1 MSVTAELQ
9 VAAGEKGNPTPSLL
23 FSSLLFLGRSTAA
36 STTGDGALGTLACAC
51 VGAGILTAYWEVVAV
66 AQTTITTNLNQ
77 TLDVHLD
84 FPTKVTFDL
93 EVLPDVIT

>member
-1 MSVTAELQ
+1 MSVTAVLQ

-51 VGAGILTAYWEVVAV
+51 VGAGILDRVPGGCGGGA
-66 AQTTITTNLNQ
+66 NHDNNQ
-77 TLDVHLD
+77 SQ
-84 FPTKVTFDL
+84 PNA
-93 EVLPDVIT
+93 